1 MATVAAIINAACRG
15 LGFTPSTDEQ
25 TTCMEALN
33 LMLQD
38 WALMPGGVSRL
49 TRENFTMVAS
59 TASYTIGA
67 SMTFNTTLLPIRIV
81 KAFTRTDNVDYP
93 IAPYYSMADYAD
105 IEQKADTGRPHAMVL
120 ERSTTTGTVLFYP
133 TPDAAYAVHLWSHKP
148 IAAYSSTSSDLALP
162 SGYEPAI
169 KWNLRV
175 EIASEWGLPIA
186 PQDAVRAEQTL
197 SALKRLHSQPV
208 PMISTDQICGG
219 VKSFDVNVG
228 F

>member
-1 MATVAAIINAACRG
+1 MATVAEIISAACRG

-38 WALMPGGVSRL
+38 WAIMPGGVSRL

-59 TASYTIGA
+59 TASYTIGS
-67 SMTFNTTLLPIRIV
+67 SMAFNTSLLPVRIV

-93 IAPYYSMADYAD
+93 IEPYYSMAEYAD
-105 IEQKADTGRPHAMVL
+105 IEQKATTGRPYAMVL
-120 ERSTTTGTVLFYP
+120 ERSSTTGIVFFYP

-148 IAAYSSTSSDLALP
+148 IAAYSSPSANLALP

-169 KWNLRV
+169 KFNLRV
-175 EIASEWGLPIA
+175 EIASEWGLQLA
-186 PQDAVRAEQTL
+186 PQDAIRAEQTL
-197 SALKRLHSQPV
+197 SALKRLHLQPV
-208 PMISTDQICGG
+208 PRINTDSICGG
-219 VKSFDVNVG
+219 EKSFDINAG